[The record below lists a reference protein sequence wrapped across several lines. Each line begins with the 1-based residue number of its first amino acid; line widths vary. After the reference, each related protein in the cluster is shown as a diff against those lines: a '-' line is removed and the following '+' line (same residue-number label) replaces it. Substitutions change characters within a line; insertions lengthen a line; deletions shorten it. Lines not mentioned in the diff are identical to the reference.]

1 MADIPDRP
9 DDAKGGNTQRK
20 MRWPDRSELG
30 GLANDAGEHLGR
42 FGRNVAAFNARA
54 AGWVT
59 GLSWKRVALLAFAL
73 FIAAQVIGD
82 ITGFDTPTVKIDTNE
97 LNKPIDIA
105 IHSDGQKV
113 RIQPMVG
120 GKPTR
125 PIDVQIPGIIDTPG
139 GDSQKPHGIVI
150 EKDGKRIVIDGRG
163 VRVLTGEAAQRDA
176 ESTAAEHEKAD
187 AKTSGDAK
195 AESATAKDAPGKAV
209 QGTKSHATDAATT
222 KEAIALAALETAAAK
237 KQIADDVRFK
247 VQTAIEDAKDEVQ
260 SAVSDEI
267 RAAAR
272 RSAPKSRN
280 FLWEFVKALLVIT
293 VVYLIILKAT
303 TNTKRRAA
311 MAVQSAEE
319 VADRESLKRQVSE
332 AKMQMMQ
339 AQVEPHF
346 LFNTLASI
354 DHLIETDPARAST
367 MQKNLIQYLRAAL
380 PQMRENATDLGR
392 EVDLVRAY
400 LDILKVR
407 MEERLQ
413 VSFAVP
419 DGLRSADFPP
429 MMLQSLVENAIKH
442 GLEPKAEGGRIDVSA
457 EIAHGDLLVCV
468 ADTGLGFSASGASTS
483 GTGLGLSN
491 IRERLKLL
499 HGERGGLVIEANDVE
514 GAPLGTRVTVSVP
527 YQSRRAESAAVA

>member
-1 MADIPDRP
+1 MADIPNRP
-9 DDAKGGNTQRK
+9 DDANGGNTQRK
-20 MRWPDRSELG
+20 MRWPDRSELD

-54 AGWVT
+54 AEWVT
-59 GLSWKRVALLAFAL
+59 ELTWKRVALLTLAL
-73 FIAAQVIGD
+73 FIAAQIIGD
-82 ITGFDTPTVKIDTNE
+82 ITGFDTPTVRIDPNE
-97 LNKPIDIA
+97 LNKPIDIVV
-105 IHSDGQKV
+105 HSDAQKV
-113 RIQPMVG
+113 RIQPSVG

-125 PIDVQIPGIIDTPG
+125 PVDVQIPDIIDTPA
-139 GDSQKPHGIVI
+139 GDSEKSHGIVI
-150 EKDGKRIVIDGRG
+150 EKEGKRIVIDDRG
-163 VRVLTGEAAQRDA
+163 VRVLSGKAAQRDA
-176 ESTAAEHEKAD
+176 EKKAADHGDADTKA
-187 AKTSGDAK
+187 SGDAK
-195 AESATAKDAPGKAV
+195 PESAMTKDAPHGAGAKPEGADAVTGKEPSTLTAM
-209 QGTKSHATDAATT
+209 
-222 KEAIALAALETAAAK
+222 ETAAAK
-237 KQIADDVRFK
+237 KQFADDMRLK
-247 VQTAIEDAKDEVQ
+247 VQRAIEDSKDEVQ

-267 RAAAR
+267 RAAVR
-272 RSAPKSRN
+272 RSSPKSRN
-280 FLWEFVKALLVIT
+280 FLWEFVKALLVVT

-311 MAVQSAEE
+311 VAVQSAEE

-367 MQKNLIQYLRAAL
+367 MQKNLIQYLRAVL

-499 HGERGGLVIEANDVE
+499 HGERGGLVIEANEVE

>member
-1 MADIPDRP
+1 MADIPNRP
-9 DDAKGGNTQRK
+9 DDAKGANPQQK
-20 MRWPDRSELG
+20 MRWPDRAELG
-30 GLANDAGEHLGR
+30 GLANDAGEQLGR
-42 FGRNVAAFNARA
+42 FGRDVAVFNARA
-54 AGWVT
+54 AEWVA
-59 GLSWKRVALLAFAL
+59 GLSWKRVALLTFAL
-73 FIAAQVIGD
+73 FIAVQIIGD
-82 ITGFDTPTVKIDTNE
+82 ITGFDTPTVKIDTND

-113 RIQPMVG
+113 RIQPSVG
-120 GKPTR
+120 GKPTH
-125 PIDVQIPGIIDTPG
+125 PIDVQIPVIGGTPG
-139 GDSQKPHGIVI
+139 DDSGKRHGIVI
-150 EKDGKRIVIDGRG
+150 EKDGKRIVIDERG
-163 VRVLTGEAAQRDA
+163 VRVLTGEAAKRDA
-176 ESTAAEHEKAD
+176 DSKAAEHEEANAKA
-187 AKTSGDAK
+187 AGDGE
-195 AESATAKDAPGKAV
+195 AESATAKAAAGKAA
-209 QGTKSHATDAATT
+209 QGGKSDSTDAATT
-222 KEAIALAALETAAAK
+222 REAKALTALEAAAAN
-237 KQIADDVRFK
+237 KQIADDVRIK
-247 VQTAIEDAKDEVQ
+247 VQTAMEDAKDEVQ
-260 SAVSDEI
+260 RAVSDEI

-272 RSAPKSRN
+272 HSAPKSRY
-280 FLWEFVKALLVIT
+280 FLWELVKALLVIT
-293 VVYLIILKAT
+293 VVYLFVLKAT

-311 MAVQSAEE
+311 VAVQSAEE
-319 VADRESLKRQVSE
+319 AADRESLKRQVSE

-392 EVDLVRAY
+392 EVELVRAY

-442 GLEPKAEGGRIDVSA
+442 GLEPKAEGGRIDVGA
-457 EIAHGDLLVCV
+457 EIAHGDLRVCV
-468 ADTGLGFSASGASTS
+468 ADTGLGFAAGGASTS

-499 HGERGGLVIEANDVE
+499 YGDRARLVIEANVVE

-527 YQSRRAESAAVA
+527 YQSRRAASAAGA